1 MSDHASSTRSKPRLS
16 VIVIGYNMAR
26 ELPRTVQSLSPALQR
41 DIGEDDY
48 EIIVID
54 NGSTQHFPAEQLQRL
69 CRNLSTLRMPNP
81 TPSPVP
87 AINHGLAL
95 ARGDLIGVLIDG
107 ARMASPR
114 LLATA
119 LDAARLHARPI
130 IGTLAFHLG
139 PDVQTRSVEQG
150 YSQAV
155 EDQLLA
161 SVEWAADPYRLF
173 EIAVFAG
180 ASKKGWFS
188 IPPESNALFLT
199 RDQWTSLGGYDPA
212 FVSPGGGL
220 ANSDTWSRACSDT
233 TGRIILLLGEATFH
247 QYHGGVATGAT
258 AQSSVFQQF
267 RDEYARIRQ
276 HSFVQPTGTPLFLG
290 QLHPAALAS
299 LKRSAEM
306 IYAQTHNGDRVL

>member
-1 MSDHASSTRSKPRLS
+1 MMSTPRLS

-26 ELPRTVQSLSPALQR
+26 ELPRTVRSLSVELQR
-41 DIGEDDY
+41 DIAADDY
-48 EIIVID
+48 EIIVVD
-54 NGSTQHFPAEQLQRL
+54 NGSTQEFPAGQIEKLGGNIR
-69 CRNLSTLRMPNP
+69 THRMLNA

-87 AINHGLAL
+87 AINHGLTL

-119 LDAARLHARPI
+119 LDAARLHRRPI

-139 PDVQTRSVEQG
+139 PDIQVRSVEQG
-150 YSQAV
+150 YCQAV

-161 SVEWAADPYRLF
+161 SVDWAADPYRLF

-180 ASKKGWFS
+180 ASRNGWFE
-188 IPPESNALFLT
+188 IPAETNALFLK
-199 RDQWTSLGGYDPA
+199 RDHWNALGGYDPA

-220 ANSDTWSRACSDT
+220 ANGDTWLRACADAG
-233 TGRIILLLGEATFH
+233 GRIILLLGEATFH
-247 QYHGGVATGAT
+247 QFHGGVATGART
-258 AQSSVFQQF
+258 QSPVFQQF
-267 RDEYARIRQ
+267 HDEYFQIRRRAYAIAA
-276 HSFVQPTGTPLFLG
+276 GTPLFLG

-299 LKRSAEM
+299 VKQSAEM
-306 IYAQTHNGDRVL
+306 ACTVRDNRQQ